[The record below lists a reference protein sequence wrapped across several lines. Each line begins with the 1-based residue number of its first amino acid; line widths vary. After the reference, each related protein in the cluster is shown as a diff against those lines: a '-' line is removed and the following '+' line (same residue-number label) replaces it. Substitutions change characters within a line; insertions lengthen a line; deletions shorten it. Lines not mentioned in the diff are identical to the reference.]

1 MLNSLRARLMLLT
14 TLLLAVLMLGI
25 GVWLYQSFYYAQVNG
40 LQERLRL
47 HSYSLLALADYR
59 SGKLWVPD
67 YLPEERFNHTGSGL
81 YAQIL
86 DASDQIVWRS
96 LSAKELPPVSGSNAA
111 PGEWRYS
118 FARMQGEEYMIAR
131 LGVNW
136 GNAGNNNPQ
145 FNLLMI
151 ENLHDFNRQLIDYR
165 NSMDYALLTFALLL
179 IVMQLLILRWGL
191 APLRRVS
198 HDLEKLQ
205 RGEQADLTGEY
216 PRELQPLTTNLN
228 QLLQSERAQRERYR
242 NMLADLSHSLKTPL
256 AVMSGMVHQPQISDD
271 DRQELERQINTMSER
286 IRFQLQRAVSQAQS
300 FSLQK
305 VAVKPVAESLLGVM
319 KKVYADKHLTLQL
332 VADDDVFFLGDDND
346 LTEIIGNLLDNA
358 CKYGRRQVLISA
370 HNTLSGWQ
378 LCVED
383 DGPGLAEEQHEH
395 VLQRGVRLDT
405 MTAGQGL
412 GLALV
417 SDILALYDARLSIRE
432 SLLGG
437 ACFILEFENQGAL

>member
-1 MLNSLRARLMLLT
+1 MLNSLRARLMLFT
-14 TLLLAVLMLGI
+14 TLLLAVLMLGV
-25 GVWLYQSFYYAQVNG
+25 GVWLYQSFYYAQVDG

-47 HSYSLLALADYR
+47 HGYSLLALADYR
-59 SGKLWVPD
+59 SDRLWIPD
-67 YLPEERFNHTGSGL
+67 YLPEERFNRQRSGL
-81 YAQIL
+81 YALVL
-86 DASDQIVWRS
+86 DSDSNVVWRS
-96 LSAKELPPVSGSNAA
+96 LSAQDLPPVSGSNVQ

-118 FARMQGEEYMIAR
+118 LAWMQGEEYMIAR
-131 LGVNW
+131 LGVSW
-136 GNAGNNNPQ
+136 GDAGNNNPQ

-151 ENLHDFNRQLIDYR
+151 ENLQDFNRQLVSYR

-179 IVMQLLILRWGL
+179 IGMQLIILRWGL

-198 HDLEKLQ
+198 KDLEKLQ
-205 RGEQADLTGEY
+205 RGEQADLTGDY

-228 QLLQSERAQRERYR
+228 QLLQSERSQRERYR

-256 AVMSGMVHQPQISDD
+256 AVMSGMVRQPQLSSDD
-271 DRQELERQINTMSER
+271 KQELERQINTMSER
-286 IRFQLQRAVSQAQS
+286 IRFQLQRAVTQAQS
-300 FSLQK
+300 FSLHK

-319 KKVYADKHLTLQL
+319 KKVYADKQLALQL
-332 VADDDVFFLGDDND
+332 VADDDVVFWGDDND

-358 CKYGRRQVLISA
+358 CKYGHRQVLVSA
-370 HNTLSGWQ
+370 HNTLAGWQ

-383 DGPGLAEEQHEH
+383 DGPGIAEDQRERI
-395 VLQRGVRLDT
+395 LQRGVRLDT

-417 SDILALYDARLSIRE
+417 CDILAFYNARLSIRD

-437 ACFILEFENQGAL
+437 ACFILEFEYQGTL